1 MKKWLAVALG
11 TGLVLS
17 YAGTGHAEKADKKDK
32 TKWKMVWSDEFTKQ
46 QLDRTKWTYD
56 TGNWIVD
63 AEGNAISPG
72 WGNNEKQYYTTKK
85 DNSFIRDGKLVI
97 RAKEEKTTD
106 SLGSYDYTSAKLKT
120 KGLFSKTYGRYEIK
134 AKLPTG
140 KGLWPAFW
148 MLPEQD
154 KYGAWAS
161 SGEIDVME
169 AWGSQPEKVAGTI
182 HYGENWPNNKYT
194 GKDYHFP
201 DGGRIDQWH
210 TYAVEWEPGELRWY
224 VDGNLYQTQNDWY
237 SKGKN
242 TATNYSYP
250 APFDQNFYLVMNLA
264 VGGWF
269 DGEVDETTRFPA
281 EMEVDY
287 VRVYDLKNRDY
298 REPVEP
304 VYEDVTLPDGAKQPL
319 EDGNLVYDQA
329 YEKVIKTITDGAQV
343 LDPTYWNYVTLPD
356 FGGKGS
362 VDVTEQDGTRFA
374 SVTIDQPGAQNY
386 AHQLIQKISLAQGGR
401 YEVSFDASSEQARTI
416 VAKVGG
422 GAERGYTKYSNE
434 EVIDLTPT
442 VKRHTFTFDMAAETD
457 LAARLEFNLGLAK
470 AGVKIGNVRVEQV
483 PRGEID
489 ETATKPALPDGNHI
503 YNGTFDQGAMDRL
516 TYWQFDAG
524 QTKGTG
530 TVDPVTRDFTFKTKA
545 QTKKGQ
551 PATLTQRGVQ
561 LQENHQYILRFKTKA
576 ERIKQLQVKLT
587 NADGTVSYLPTRDVP
602 LTKSATTVEVP
613 FTMTKATDLNSLLQF
628 NFGTAKGE
636 VTLDDVEL
644 MDVTPIE
651 VDRSPLKNG
660 SFTDG
665 LNFWSSY
672 VHYDAQAV
680 VSTVNDA
687 AKLAIA
693 SEGQEPWSVLLEQ
706 GNLQL
711 VKGQTYQLTFKASS
725 TVARPLEV
733 TVENAAY
740 TRYFS
745 QIVELGT
752 EAKTYQFDFTLGQD
766 DTAGLK
772 FLLGKAAG
780 SPFAAHDVTIDD
792 VKLEVK

>member
-11 TGLVLS
+11 TGLVLT
-17 YAGTGHAEKADKKDK
+17 YAGTGHAEKADKQDK

-46 QLDRTKWTYD
+46 QLDRTKWNYD

-63 AEGNAISPG
+63 ADGNGVSSG
-72 WGNNEKQYYTTKK
+72 WGNNEKQYYTDKK
-85 DNSFIRDGKLVI
+85 DNAFIRDGKLVI
-97 RAKEEKTTD
+97 RAKQEKTTD
-106 SLGSYDYTSAKLKT
+106 AFGSYDYTSAKLKT

-169 AWGSQPEKVAGTI
+169 SWGSQPEKVAGTI

-201 DGGRIDQWH
+201 DGERIDQWH

-269 DGEVDETTRFPA
+269 DGEVDATTKFPA

-287 VRVYDLKNRDY
+287 VRVYDLKNRAY

-329 YEKVIKTITDGAQV
+329 YEKAIKTITDGAQT

-356 FGGKGS
+356 FGGTGS

-374 SVTIDQPGAQNY
+374 DVMITKPGAQTY
-386 AHQLIQKISLAQGGR
+386 SHQLIQNVSLAQGGR
-401 YEVSFDASSEQARTI
+401 YQVSFDASSDQARKM
-416 VAKVGG
+416 VVKVGG

-434 EVIDLTPT
+434 ESIDLTTT
-442 VKRHTFTFDMAAETD
+442 VKPYTFTFDMTGETD
-457 LAARLEFNLGLAK
+457 LAARLEFNLGLAQ
-470 AGVKIGNVRVEQV
+470 AGVKIGNVRVEQI

-489 ETATKPALPDGNHI
+489 EAATKPALPDGNQI

-524 QTKGTG
+524 KTKGTG
-530 TVDPVTRDFTFKTKA
+530 SVDPVTRVFTFKTN
-545 QTKKGQ
+545 TKKGQ
-551 PATLTQRGVQ
+551 NATLSQQGVQ
-561 LQENHQYILRFKTKA
+561 LVKDHQYVLRFKAAAK
-576 ERIKQLQVKLT
+576 RVNKINVQLT
-587 NADGTVSYLPTRDVP
+587 DATETTAYLPEQRIAPSGKMETF
-602 LTKSATTVEVP
+602 EVP
-613 FTMTKATDLNSLLQF
+613 FTMTEATDLKSRLQF
-628 NFGTAKGE
+628 ILGSEKGE
-636 VTLDDVEL
+636 VAIDDVEL
-644 MDVTPIE
+644 FDTTPIE
-651 VDRSPLKNG
+651 IDKLPLKNG
-660 SFTDG
+660 SFTEG

-680 VSTVNDA
+680 VSTVNEA
-687 AKLAIA
+687 AKIAIA

-706 GNLQL
+706 GNLAL

-745 QIVELGT
+745 QVVELGT

-772 FLLGKAAG
+772 FLMGKAAG

>member
-11 TGLVLS
+11 TGLVLT
-17 YAGTGHAEKADKKDK
+17 YAGTGHAEKADKQDK

-46 QLDRTKWTYD
+46 QLDRTKWNYD

-63 AEGNAISPG
+63 ADGNGVSSG
-72 WGNNEKQYYTTKK
+72 WGNNEKQYYTDKK
-85 DNSFIRDGKLVI
+85 DNAFIRDGKLVI
-97 RAKEEKTTD
+97 RAKQEKTTD
-106 SLGSYDYTSAKLKT
+106 AFGSYDYTSAKLKT

-169 AWGSQPEKVAGTI
+169 SWGSQPEKVAGTI

-201 DGGRIDQWH
+201 DGERIDQWH

-269 DGEVDETTRFPA
+269 DGEVDATTKFPA

-287 VRVYDLKNRDY
+287 VRVYDLKNRAY

-329 YEKVIKTITDGAQV
+329 YEKAIKTITDGAQT

-356 FGGKGS
+356 FGGTGS

-374 SVTIDQPGAQNY
+374 DVSITKPGTQTY
-386 AHQLIQKISLAQGGR
+386 SHQLIQNVSLAQGGR
-401 YEVSFDASSEQARTI
+401 YQVSFDASSDQARKM
-416 VAKVGG
+416 VVKVGG

-434 EVIDLTPT
+434 ESIDLTTT
-442 VKRHTFTFDMAAETD
+442 VKPYTFTFDMTGETD
-457 LAARLEFNLGLAK
+457 LAARLEFNLGLAQ
-470 AGVKIGNVRVEQV
+470 AGVKIGNVRVEQI

-489 ETATKPALPDGNHI
+489 EAATKPALPDGNQI

-524 QTKGTG
+524 KTKGTG
-530 TVDPVTRDFTFKTKA
+530 SVDLVTRVFTFKTN
-545 QTKKGQ
+545 TKKGQ
-551 PATLTQRGVQ
+551 NATLSQQGVQ
-561 LQENHQYILRFKTKA
+561 LVKDHQYVLRFKAAAK
-576 ERIKQLQVKLT
+576 RVNKINVQLT
-587 NADGTVSYLPTRDVP
+587 DATETTAYLPEQRIAPSGKMETF
-602 LTKSATTVEVP
+602 EVP
-613 FTMTKATDLNSLLQF
+613 FTMTEATDLKSRLQF
-628 NFGTAKGE
+628 ILGSEKGE
-636 VTLDDVEL
+636 VAIDDVEL
-644 MDVTPIE
+644 FDTTPIE
-651 VDRSPLKNG
+651 IDKLPLKNG
-660 SFTDG
+660 SFTEG

-680 VSTVNDA
+680 VSTVNEA
-687 AKLAIA
+687 AKIAIA
-693 SEGQEPWSVLLEQ
+693 SEGQEPWSILLEQ
-706 GNLQL
+706 GNLAL

-745 QIVELGT
+745 QVVAVSPT
-752 EAKTYQFDFTLGQD
+752 VNTYQYEFTMGQD

-780 SPFAAHDVTIDD
+780 SPFAAHDVMIDD

>member
-17 YAGTGHAEKADKKDK
+17 YAGTGHAEKADKQDN

-46 QLDRTKWTYD
+46 QLDRTKWNYD

-63 AEGNAISPG
+63 ADGNGVSSG
-72 WGNNEKQYYTTKK
+72 WGNNEKQYYTDKK
-85 DNSFIRDGKLVI
+85 DNAFIRDGKLVI
-97 RAKEEKTTD
+97 RAKQEKTTD
-106 SLGSYDYTSAKLKT
+106 AFGSYDYTSAKLKT

-169 AWGSQPEKVAGTI
+169 SWGSQPEKVAGTI

-201 DGGRIDQWH
+201 DGERIDQWH

-269 DGEVDETTRFPA
+269 DGEVDATTKFPA

-329 YEKVIKTITDGAQV
+329 YEKAIKTITDGAQT

-356 FGGKGS
+356 FGGEGS
-362 VDVTEQDGTRFA
+362 VQVTEQDGTRFA
-374 SVTIDQPGAQNY
+374 DVMITKPGTQTY
-386 AHQLIQKISLAQGGR
+386 SHQLIQNVSLAQGGR
-401 YEVSFDASSEQARTI
+401 YQVSFDASSEAERKM
-416 VAKVGG
+416 VVKVGG

-434 EVIDLTPT
+434 ESIDLTTT
-442 VKRHTFTFDMAAETD
+442 VKPYTFTFDMTGETD
-457 LAARLEFNLGLAK
+457 LAARLEFNLGLAQ
-470 AGVKIGNVRVEQV
+470 AGVKIGNVRVEQI

-489 ETATKPALPDGNHI
+489 EAATKPALPDGNQI

-524 QTKGTG
+524 KTKGTG
-530 TVDPVTRDFTFKTKA
+530 SVDPVTRVFTFKTN
-545 QTKKGQ
+545 TKKGQ
-551 PATLTQRGVQ
+551 NATLSQQGVQ
-561 LQENHQYILRFKTKA
+561 LVKDHQYVLRFKAAAK
-576 ERIKQLQVKLT
+576 RVNKMDVQLT
-587 NADGTVSYLPTRDVP
+587 DETGTTAYLPEQRIALSGKMETF
-602 LTKSATTVEVP
+602 EVP
-613 FTMTKATDLNSLLQF
+613 FTMTEATDLKSRLQF
-628 NFGTAKGE
+628 ILGSEKGE
-636 VTLDDVEL
+636 VTIDDVEL
-644 MDVTPIE
+644 FDTTPIE
-651 VDRSPLKNG
+651 IDKSPLKNG
-660 SFTDG
+660 SFTEG

-680 VSTVNDA
+680 VSTVNEA
-687 AKLAIA
+687 AKIAIA

-706 GNLQL
+706 GNLAL

-745 QIVELGT
+745 QVVAVSPT
-752 EAKTYQFDFTLGQD
+752 VNTYQYEFTMGQD

>member
-1 MKKWLAVALG
+1 
-11 TGLVLS
+11 
-17 YAGTGHAEKADKKDK
+17 
-32 TKWKMVWSDEFTKQ
+32 
-46 QLDRTKWTYD
+46 
-56 TGNWIVD
+56 
-63 AEGNAISPG
+63 
-72 WGNNEKQYYTTKK
+72 
-85 DNSFIRDGKLVI
+85 
-97 RAKEEKTTD
+97 
-106 SLGSYDYTSAKLKT
+106 
-120 KGLFSKTYGRYEIK
+120 
-134 AKLPTG
+134 
-140 KGLWPAFW
+140 

-169 AWGSQPEKVAGTI
+169 AWGSHPEKVAGTI

-269 DGEVDETTRFPA
+269 DGEVDATTKFPA

-287 VRVYDLKNRDY
+287 VRVYDLQNRDY

-319 EDGNLVYDQA
+319 ADGNLVYDQA
-329 YEKVIKTITDGAQV
+329 YEKAIKTITDGAQV

-374 SVTIDQPGAQNY
+374 NVTIDQPGAQNY
-386 AHQLIQKISLAQGGR
+386 AHQLIQKISFAQGGR
-401 YEVSFDASSEQARTI
+401 YEVSFDTSSEEARTI

-434 EVIDLTPT
+434 EVMELTPT

-483 PRGEID
+483 PRGELD
-489 ETATKPALPDGNHI
+489 ETATKPALPDGNQI

-530 TVDPVTRDFTFKTKA
+530 TVDPVTRDFTFKTNPA
-545 QTKKGQ
+545 KGQ
-551 PATLTQRGVQ
+551 AATLTQRGVQ
-561 LQENHQYILRFKTKA
+561 LKENHQYVLRFKTKA
-576 ERIKQLQVKLT
+576 ERIK
-587 NADGTVSYLPTRDVP
+587 
-602 LTKSATTVEVP
+602 
-613 FTMTKATDLNSLLQF
+613 
-628 NFGTAKGE
+628 
-636 VTLDDVEL
+636 
-644 MDVTPIE
+644 
-651 VDRSPLKNG
+651 
-660 SFTDG
+660 
-665 LNFWSSY
+665 
-672 VHYDAQAV
+672 
-680 VSTVNDA
+680 
-687 AKLAIA
+687 
-693 SEGQEPWSVLLEQ
+693 
-706 GNLQL
+706 
-711 VKGQTYQLTFKASS
+711 
-725 TVARPLEV
+725 
-733 TVENAAY
+733 
-740 TRYFS
+740 
-745 QIVELGT
+745 
-752 EAKTYQFDFTLGQD
+752 
-766 DTAGLK
+766 
-772 FLLGKAAG
+772 
-780 SPFAAHDVTIDD
+780 
-792 VKLEVK
+792 

>member
-1 MKKWLAVALG
+1 MKKWLAIALG
-11 TGLVLS
+11 TGLVLT
-17 YAGTGHAEKADKKDK
+17 YAGTGHAEKADKQDK

-46 QLDRTKWTYD
+46 QLDRTKWNYD

-63 AEGNAISPG
+63 ADGNGVSSG
-72 WGNNEKQYYTTKK
+72 WGNNEKQYYTDKK
-85 DNSFIRDGKLVI
+85 DNAFIRDGKLVI
-97 RAKEEKTTD
+97 RAKQEKTTD
-106 SLGSYDYTSAKLKT
+106 AFGSYDYTSAKLKT

-169 AWGSQPEKVAGTI
+169 SWGSQPEKVAGTI

-201 DGGRIDQWH
+201 EGERIDQWH

-269 DGEVDETTRFPA
+269 DGEVDATTKFPA

-287 VRVYDLKNRDY
+287 VRVYDLKNRAY

-329 YEKVIKTITDGAQV
+329 YEKAIKTITDGAQT

-356 FGGKGS
+356 FGGTGS

-374 SVTIDQPGAQNY
+374 DVSITKPGTQTY
-386 AHQLIQKISLAQGGR
+386 SHQLIQNVSLAQGGR
-401 YEVSFDASSEQARTI
+401 YQVSFDASSDQARKM
-416 VAKVGG
+416 VVKVGG

-434 EVIDLTPT
+434 ESIDLTTT
-442 VKRHTFTFDMAAETD
+442 VKPYTFTFDMTGETD
-457 LAARLEFNLGLAK
+457 LAARLEFNLGLEQ
-470 AGVKIGNVRVEQV
+470 AGVKIGNVRVEQI

-489 ETATKPALPDGNHI
+489 EAATKPALPDGNQI

-524 QTKGTG
+524 KTKGTG
-530 TVDPVTRDFTFKTKA
+530 VVDPVTRVFTFKTN
-545 QTKKGQ
+545 TKKGQ
-551 PATLTQRGVQ
+551 NATLSQQGVQ
-561 LQENHQYILRFKTKA
+561 LVKDHQYVLRFKAVAK
-576 ERIKQLQVKLT
+576 RVNKMDVQLT
-587 NADGTVSYLPTRDVP
+587 DATGTTAYLPEQRIALSGKMETF
-602 LTKSATTVEVP
+602 EVP
-613 FTMTKATDLNSLLQF
+613 FTMTEATDLKSRLQF
-628 NFGTAKGE
+628 ILGSEKGE
-636 VTLDDVEL
+636 VTIDDVEL
-644 MDVTPIE
+644 FDTTPIE
-651 VDRSPLKNG
+651 IDKSPLKNG
-660 SFTDG
+660 SFTEG

-680 VSTVNDA
+680 VSTVNGA
-687 AKLAIA
+687 AKIAIA

-706 GNLQL
+706 GNLAL

-745 QIVELGT
+745 QVVAVSPT
-752 EAKTYQFDFTLGQD
+752 VNTYQYEFTMGQD

-772 FLLGKAAG
+772 FLMGKAAG